1 MSNSQDRD
9 KLLARMKKIMAL
21 ATNAGATEGERE
33 AAMHQLH
40 KLMAKYNID
49 QATLEGV
56 DLTKQVD
63 NIEGHVLERHEFYGR
78 PWARTIVNGVAK
90 MMFCKYF
97 VIDSPKKNMAIHCFV
112 GTAENVAAA
121 VMLAQ
126 FLVDGVKAEG
136 ERRAKAMG
144 ENVSAYRRAFGT
156 GAASALYSRCM
167 EEMRKPPEGAGSTA
181 LVLTN
186 VYQNAERLNQL
197 ALAEKFGI
205 RLRAGANRGKT
216 SGVGDA
222 IGAGRAHGNAMNL
235 GRNLG

>member
-1 MSNSQDRD
+1 MNAQDRE

-33 AAMHQLH
+33 AALHQLH
-40 KLMAKYNID
+40 KLMAKHNID
-49 QATLEGV
+49 QATVEGV
-56 DLTKQVD
+56 DLNKQVD
-63 NIEGHVLERHEFYGR
+63 NIDGHVLEKHEFYGR
-78 PWARTIVNGVAK
+78 PWAKTIVMGVAK

-97 VIDSPKKNMAIHCFV
+97 TQDSAKKNMTIHCFV

-126 FLVDGVKAEG
+126 FLINGVKTEG

-156 GAASALYSRCM
+156 GASGALYSRCLD
-167 EEMRKPPEGAGSTA
+167 EMRKPPEGGSTA

-186 VYQNAERLNQL
+186 VYEQAERLNQL
-197 ALAEKFGI
+197 ALSEKFGI
-205 RLRAGANRGKT
+205 RLRARNSNAKT
-216 SGVGDA
+216 TGVGDA
-222 IGAGRAHGNAMNL
+222 LSAGRAHGNSMNL
-235 GRNLG
+235 GRNIG

>member
-1 MSNSQDRD
+1 MNAQDRE

-33 AAMHQLH
+33 AALHQLH
-40 KLMAKYNID
+40 KLMAKHNID
-49 QATLEGV
+49 QATVEGV
-56 DLTKQVD
+56 DLTKPVD
-63 NIEGHVLERHEFYGR
+63 NIDGHVLEEHEFYGR

-97 VIDSPKKNMAIHCFV
+97 LRESAKKNMAIHCFV

-126 FLVDGVKAEG
+126 FLIEGVKAEG

-156 GAASALYSRCM
+156 GASGALYNRCI
-167 EEMRKPPEGAGSTA
+167 EEMRKPPEGGSTA

-186 VYQNAERLNQL
+186 VYEQADRLNQL

-205 RLRAGANRGKT
+205 RLRTGASRAKT

-222 IGAGRAHGNAMNL
+222 LGAGRAHGNSMNL
-235 GRNLG
+235 GRNIG